1 MKNMKKLASLLL
13 VMVMV
18 LSLTA
23 AAMADENTPH
33 TITITTEKEGHTFQ
47 AYQVFK
53 GTINEEGTIWKLSNI
68 DWGNGVNSSAL
79 LAELITYDAYSKCKT
94 ADDVAN
100 VLKDR
105 GDYVDAFANIVS
117 KHLTTAAGSANTI
130 STVTISENEVVKG
143 YKISVTG
150 DGYYFVK
157 DADPV
162 TGNDAATKY
171 MLRVARDVTVGP
183 KVELPTMKK
192 KVKDI
197 NDSTGE
203 ATGWQD
209 SADYDIGDSV
219 PFQLKATI
227 GQNFNAYTKYKLV
240 FHDTQSDGLTF
251 NRDSVKVYVGNSQVT
266 TGYRVDFPATDN
278 HTFDIVF
285 EDLKVY
291 GQNVTADTV
300 IKVEYTST
308 LNNSATIGELGN
320 PNRAY
325 LEFSNNPYDER
336 KTGTTPEDV
345 VIVFTYKTIINKV
358 HKVDNANVPLAGAE
372 FTLEKFVSGTV
383 GDPWVPVT
391 APVMS
396 TDRTTF
402 TFSGL
407 DDGRYRLHESKTP
420 TGYNSIEDIY
430 FTITA
435 THDILSDNPALTALK
450 ATETES
456 GSATEKTDGL
466 VFTPNLSNAS
476 LSADVLNNA
485 GTTLPTT
492 GGIGTTLFY
501 VIGSVLVLAAVV
513 LLVTKKRMNAQN

>member
-23 AAMADENTPH
+23 AAMAAEDTKH

-209 SADYDIGDSV
+209 SADHDIGNIVS
-219 PFQLKATI
+219 FQLTGKVAANYDLYNT
-227 GQNFNAYTKYKLV
+227 YKFI
-240 FHDTQSDGLTF
+240 FHDKESAGLTF
-251 NRDSVKVYVGNSQVT
+251 KEIVSVCIDGT
-266 TGYRVDFPATDN
+266 PITGGYRLVSSPTDGC
-278 HTFDIVF
+278 TFEIVF
-285 EDLKVY
+285 DDLKTITSVHA
-291 GQNVTADTV
+291 NSIIT
-300 IKVEYTST
+300 VEYTST
-308 LNNSATIGELGN
+308 LNAGAVIGRPGN
-320 PNRAY
+320 PNEAY
-325 LEFSNNPYDER
+325 LEFSNNPYGNG
-336 KTGTTPEDV
+336 TGSTPKDKV
-345 VIVFTYKTIINKV
+345 VVFTYKTVVNKV
-358 HKVDNANVPLAGAE
+358 DTSGTPLIGAAFKLEKKDAAGDWTLVKGYTVEESNPRSTFE
-372 FTLEKFVSGTV
+372 FT
-383 GDPWVPVT
+383 
-391 APVMS
+391 
-396 TDRTTF
+396 
-402 TFSGL
+402 GL
-407 DDGRYRLHESKTP
+407 DDGTYKLTETVTP
-420 TGYNSIEDIY
+420 AGYNTIVPIEFEI
-430 FTITA
+430 IA
-435 THDILSDNPALTALK
+435 EHSVTHDDPILVSLTAPSRFE
-450 ATETES
+450 A
-456 GSATEKTDGL
+456 
-466 VFTPNLSNAS
+466 N
-476 LSADVLNNA
+476 LNNGSLTTDVENKA
-485 GTTLPTT
+485 GTQLPTT

>member
-23 AAMADENTPH
+23 AAFADENTPH

-53 GTINEEGTIWKLSNI
+53 GTINEEGTIWKLSDI
-68 DWGNGVNSSAL
+68 KWGSGVDSSAL

-130 STVTISENEVVKG
+130 TTVTISENEVVKG

-203 ATGWQD
+203 ATDWQD
-209 SADYDIGDSV
+209 SADHDIGNTVS
-219 PFQLKATI
+219 FQLTGKVAANYDLYNT
-227 GQNFNAYTKYKLV
+227 YKFA
-240 FHDTQSDGLTF
+240 FHDKESAGLTF
-251 NRDSVKVYVGNSQVT
+251 NKIVSVCIDGT
-266 TGYRVDFPATDN
+266 PITEGYRLVSSPTDGC
-278 HTFDIVF
+278 TFEIVF
-285 EDLKVY
+285 DDLKKIPSVEA
-291 GQNVTADTV
+291 NSIIT
-300 IKVEYTST
+300 VEYTSI
-308 LNNSATIGELGN
+308 LNDGAVIGRPGN
-320 PNRAY
+320 PNEAY
-325 LEFSNNPYDER
+325 LEFSNNPYGNG
-336 KTGTTPEDV
+336 TGSTPKDKV
-345 VIVFTYKTIINKV
+345 VVFTYKTVVNKV
-358 HKVDNANVPLAGAE
+358 DTSGTPLTGAAFKLEKKTGTDTWTFVKEYTVDEDHPRSTFE
-372 FTLEKFVSGTV
+372 FT
-383 GDPWVPVT
+383 
-391 APVMS
+391 
-396 TDRTTF
+396 
-402 TFSGL
+402 GL
-407 DDGRYRLHESKTP
+407 DDGTYKLTETVTP
-420 TGYNSIEDIY
+420 AGYNTIVPIEFEI
-430 FTITA
+430 IA
-435 THDILSDNPALTALK
+435 EHSVTHDDPILVSLTAPSRFE
-450 ATETES
+450 A
-456 GSATEKTDGL
+456 
-466 VFTPNLSNAS
+466 N
-476 LSADVLNNA
+476 LNNGSLTTNVENKA
-485 GTTLPTT
+485 GTQLPTT

>member
-209 SADYDIGDSV
+209 SADHDIGNIVS
-219 PFQLKATI
+219 FQLTGKVAANYDLYNT
-227 GQNFNAYTKYKLV
+227 YKFI
-240 FHDTQSDGLTF
+240 FHDKESAGLTF
-251 NRDSVKVYVGNSQVT
+251 KEIVSVCIDGT
-266 TGYRVDFPATDN
+266 PITGGYRLVSSPTDGC
-278 HTFDIVF
+278 TFEIVF
-285 EDLKVY
+285 DDLKTITSVHA
-291 GQNVTADTV
+291 NSIIT
-300 IKVEYTST
+300 VEYTST
-308 LNNSATIGELGN
+308 LNAGAVIGRPGN
-320 PNRAY
+320 PNEAY
-325 LEFSNNPYDER
+325 LEFSNNPYDAQ

-358 HKVDNANVPLAGAE
+358 HKVNNENVPLTGAE
-372 FTLEKFVSGTV
+372 FTLEKFVSRTE
-383 GDPWVPVT
+383 GDSWVLVT
-391 APVMS
+391 ATEKS
-396 TDRTTF
+396 TDGATF

-435 THDILSDNPALTALK
+435 THEILSDRPELTALT

-456 GSATEKTDGL
+456 GSATDKTDGL
-466 VFTPNLSNAS
+466 VFTPNLPNAS